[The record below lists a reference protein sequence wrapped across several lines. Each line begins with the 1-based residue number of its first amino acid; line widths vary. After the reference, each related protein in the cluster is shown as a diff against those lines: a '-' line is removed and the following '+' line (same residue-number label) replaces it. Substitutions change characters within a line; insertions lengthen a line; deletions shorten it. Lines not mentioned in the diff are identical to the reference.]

1 MNFIVWSTTLNL
13 ASRLLASV
21 SLAALLPLAISV
33 QAAPLPEV
41 KIFATGGTISGGSAS
56 KVDTTKYKDGQFNVD
71 ALIDALPELKDI
83 AKVSGEQVVNVSS
96 EDVDVPTLLKLSASI
111 NTSLADSAIAGAV
124 VTHGTDTLEETAFF
138 LDLTVNSSK
147 PVVVVG
153 SMRPATAVSADGPMN
168 LLEAVS
174 LASSAQA
181 KDRGVLVALN
191 DRIGSAAY
199 TTKTNSTTVDTFKA
213 IEQGYLGMFIGVQPK
228 FYYPA
233 VRPLHQPHFDVSKAQ
248 SLPKVV
254 IMYGHQDQDDLFVR
268 TAIANGVKGIVM
280 DGTGNGDVPKRAMDA
295 VKEAIAK
302 GIPVIMAS
310 RTGSGLVSEK
320 EVGIGSGFYNAQKA
334 RILLMLAL
342 NQGDSMDKI
351 RSYFEN

>member
-1 MNFIVWSTTLNL
+1 MKAIIHRAIAPL
-13 ASRLLASV
+13 
-21 SLAALLPLAISV
+21 SLAILTSCAQVASAVDLP
-33 QAAPLPEV
+33 QV
-41 KIFATGGTISGGSAS
+41 KIFATGGTISGASAS
-56 KVDTTKYKDGQFNVD
+56 KVDTTKYKDGEYNVD
-71 ALIDALPELKDI
+71 ALIGALPELKDI
-83 AKVSGEQVVNVSS
+83 ARVSGEQVVTISS
-96 EDVDVPTLLKLSASI
+96 EDADTPMLLKLSKSI
-111 NTSLADSAIAGAV
+111 KDALDGDVAGAV

-138 LDLTVNSSK
+138 LDLTVNSPK

-174 LASSAQA
+174 LAASAQA
-181 KDRGVLVALN
+181 KDRGTLVALN
-191 DRIGSAAY
+191 DRIGSAAF

-213 IEQGYLGMFIGVQPK
+213 TEQGYLGMFIGVTPK

-233 VRPLHQPHFDVSKAQ
+233 VRPLHQPHFDVSDKT

-254 IMYGHQDQDDLFVR
+254 IIYGHQDQDDLFVR

-280 DGTGNGDVPKRAMDA
+280 DGTGNGDVPKRVMDA
-295 VKEAIAK
+295 VKDAIAN

-310 RTGSGLVSEK
+310 RTGTGLVSEK
-320 EVGIGSGFYNAQKA
+320 EVGIGAGFYNAQKA

-342 NQGDSMDKI
+342 AQGDDITKI
-351 RSYFEN
+351 RGYFE